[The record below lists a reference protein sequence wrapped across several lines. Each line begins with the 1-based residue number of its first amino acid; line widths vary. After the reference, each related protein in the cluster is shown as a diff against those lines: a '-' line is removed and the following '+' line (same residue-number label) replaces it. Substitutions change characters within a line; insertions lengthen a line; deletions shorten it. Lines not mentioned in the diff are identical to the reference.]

1 MLILDSGGSRPSDKG
16 GGGGVGRSPKVFFG
30 PSDLSLGIKIRGA
43 GLTGP
48 SPRSGTAIPDSF

>member
-1 MLILDSGGSRPSDKG
+1 MADPDLQIRG
-16 GGGGVGRSPKVFFG
+16 GGGAGVGRSPKVFFG
-30 PSDLSLGIKIRGA
+30 PSDLSLGVKIRGA

>member
-1 MLILDSGGSRPSDKG
+1 MLILDSGGSRPSDK